1 MFSFIKSILVKGALL
16 IILCVFA
23 QTCISNYVNGGDAEK
38 IEQLKKMI
46 EDQTIVTADLSEN
59 YIETT
64 VLKSAKTYQF
74 DYTFTLNGQN
84 YCGKIMLNGIPNT
97 TKLNLYYLNS
107 NPQIVSQDPYS
118 ELNSEQEKGSISDLI
133 WGILWVII
141 AALICISL
149 IRMFVQKKAAHT
161 KEEEPIKE
169 PVTETQQV
177 QEEPK
182 AEPQIDK
189 EDPSRFMPH

>member
-1 MFSFIKSILVKGALL
+1 
-16 IILCVFA
+16 
-23 QTCISNYVNGGDAEK
+23 
-38 IEQLKKMI
+38 MI
-46 EDQTIVTADLSEN
+46 DEQTIVTADLSQN
-59 YIETT
+59 YVETT
-64 VLKSAKTYQF
+64 VMKSVKSYKF
-74 DYTFTLNGQN
+74 DYSFTLDGHK
-84 YCGKIMLNGIPNT
+84 YSGKIVLNGIPNT
-97 TKLNLYYLNS
+97 TKLNLYYLSS

-182 AEPQIDK
+182 SEPQIDK

>member
-1 MFSFIKSILVKGALL
+1 MISLIKSILVKGALL
-16 IILCVFA
+16 IILCICA
-23 QTCISNYVNGGDAEK
+23 QTCISDYVNGGDEVK
-38 IEQLKKMI
+38 IEHLKKMI

-59 YIETT
+59 YVETS
-64 VLKSAKTYQF
+64 VLRSVKTYKY
-74 DYTFTLNGQN
+74 DYKFTLDGQN
-84 YCGKIMLNGIPNT
+84 YCGKIVLNGIPNT

-118 ELNSEQEKGSISDLI
+118 ELKSEQEKGSISDLI
-133 WGILWVII
+133 WGILWAII
-141 AALICISL
+141 AMLICISF
-149 IRMFVQKKAAHT
+149 IRMFMQKKTANAKKEKST
-161 KEEEPIKE
+161 KEPAKE
-169 PVTETQQV
+169 SQQV